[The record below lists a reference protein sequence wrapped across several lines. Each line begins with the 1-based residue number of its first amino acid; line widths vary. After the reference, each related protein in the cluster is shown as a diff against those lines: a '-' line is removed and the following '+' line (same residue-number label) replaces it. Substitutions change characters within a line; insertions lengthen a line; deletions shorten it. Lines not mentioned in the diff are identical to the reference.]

1 MNVPKGPQ
9 IPGSKH
15 NQCVPFLPTDAD
27 FALENQWLGSG
38 GGWVGGMI
46 RPRPTVHGLH
56 FCLPPLSLAL
66 EKPSAAIRFV
76 FYCLSTWFS
85 NSFKHT
91 GASFILNDLSS
102 RNLFLETNEETKET
116 KPSSIP
122 VALSQ
127 TNWVS
132 FLISVLL
139 SGFKGSYE
147 PLICWLLWKYLCT
160 AIK

>member
-1 MNVPKGPQ
+1 MFRKGPKFQ
-9 IPGSKH
+9 VLNTTSAFPS
-15 NQCVPFLPTDAD
+15 CLLMLTLPWK
-27 FALENQWLGSG
+27 NQWLGSG

-139 SGFKGSYE
+139 SGFKGSHE